1 MSSQLSKDQEKLR
14 GQDVRTMS
22 DKQLELWIDACGKMQ
37 ASVPYKNARKGWAES
52 KKLAATILEK
62 RKSKA

>member
-1 MSSQLSKDQEKLR
+1 MSSPLSKDQEKLR

-22 DKQLELWIDACGKMQ
+22 DKQLELWIDACEKMQ

-52 KKLAATILEK
+52 KKLAIAILAK
-62 RKSKA
+62 RTNGA